1 MRSFCGF
8 RPRPTEAAVLAKKD
22 VVDGVQSVGLP
33 TLKVLANTILSQGI
47 PLWVC
52 SACAAARQIN
62 EPDLEVGAV
71 MKGMQDYVKA
81 IAESD
86 RNLSF

>member
-1 MRSFCGF
+1 MS
-8 RPRPTEAAVLAKKD
+8 TEKWRERRWRLFSTV
-22 VVDGVQSVGLP
+22 
-33 TLKVLANTILSQGI
+33 

-52 SACAAARQIN
+52 SACAVARQIH

-71 MKGMQDYVKA
+71 MKGMEDYVKA
-81 IAESD
+81 ITECD

>member
-1 MRSFCGF
+1 M
-8 RPRPTEAAVLAKKD
+8 
-22 VVDGVQSVGLP
+22 
-33 TLKVLANTILSQGI
+33 
-47 PLWVC
+47 WVC
-52 SACAAARQIN
+52 SACAVARQIH

-81 IAESD
+81 VTECD